1 MKNLLLIGLS
11 FTLIIVGCGSDT
23 DGMGGEENP
32 VFDNDTDKISVAMG
46 QNDACCQ
53 WINVETV
60 CNGFE
65 LHYTEMT
72 CEEFCTTISET
83 NFCVDCDQRIV
94 YPEAGLTDNQI
105 ASYCN

>member
-1 MKNLLLIGLS
+1 MKTL
-11 FTLIIVGCGSDT
+11 LIIVLLFVGCDSDT
-23 DGMGGEENP
+23 DGIGGVDGEDNP
-32 VFDNDTDKISVAMG
+32 VSDNDTDKISVAMG

-65 LHYTEMT
+65 LHYTDMT
-72 CEEFCTTISET
+72 CEEFCTTISEA

-105 ASYCN
+105 DSYCN

>member
-1 MKNLLLIGLS
+1 MKKLLLIL
-11 FTLIIVGCGSDT
+11 LLIVGCESPTDSDT
-23 DGMGGEENP
+23 DYTHEDNP
-32 VFDNDTDKISVAMG
+32 VFDNATDKISVAMG

-53 WINVETV
+53 WIDVETV
-60 CNGFE
+60 CNSFE
-65 LHYTEMT
+65 LHYTEIT

-105 ASYCN
+105 DSYCN